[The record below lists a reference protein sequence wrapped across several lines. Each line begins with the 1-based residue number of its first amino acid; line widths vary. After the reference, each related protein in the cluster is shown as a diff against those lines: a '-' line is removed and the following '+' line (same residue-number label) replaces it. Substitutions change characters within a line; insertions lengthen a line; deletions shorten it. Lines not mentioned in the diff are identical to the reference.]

1 MDATAQCVRCRYSL
15 LRFLPTHPTRSEDST
30 STLPALAT
38 PSLMAAPAPRKAPE
52 SLVTVLY
59 ESLTD
64 KQKKEVC
71 FDWNHVDPKR
81 GLLRTRLEN
90 NWKITKPSIKSNFY
104 TKEQQALAHQIFRG
118 MTHPDWYSRFDQQLK
133 DDVRTTL
140 FASDLAGRRSQVD
153 ASAVATDG
161 KACRIAAD
169 GRGVRCDPIK
179 HSQTIVKTSGK
190 FMLRREPVVD
200 RDD

>member
-1 MDATAQCVRCRYSL
+1 MSATERKSGNHSHLQPRRD
-15 LRFLPTHPTRSEDST
+15 FLKQAGGLALAT

-38 PSLMAAPAPRKAPE
+38 PSLMAAPAPRKTPE

-59 ESLTD
+59 KSLTD

-104 TKEQQALAHQIFRG
+104 TKEQQDLAHQIFRG

-133 DDVRTTL
+133 DDL
-140 FASDLAGRRSQVD
+140 GYWELY
-153 ASAVATDG
+153 
-161 KACRIAAD
+161 
-169 GRGVRCDPIK
+169 
-179 HSQTIVKTSGK
+179 VK
-190 FMLRREPVVD
+190 
-200 RDD
+200 